1 MDVYNSMIM
10 CMDTACLLNRALSLQ
25 KVFSRNPFYLHF
37 RNFKNS
43 CQYLINMTVNT
54 CKLFIYSGK
63 TMFLADHLSRS
74 YLNET
79 KEALVPKLQVSKIH
93 LTSFLRRKYRTR
105 YGRTPVKMTSYN
117 HSWGHSLGWMA
128 KQQSRPNTRKQSLLE
143 FP

>member
-1 MDVYNSMIM
+1 MLVESGLKPLESIFKKPV
-10 CMDTACLLNRALSLQ
+10 LSTLPKLQ
-25 KVFSRNPFYLHF
+25 KFVLVFDKYDSQHVQVVY
-37 RNFKNS
+37 K
-43 CQYLINMTVNT
+43 
-54 CKLFIYSGK
+54 SGK

-128 KQQSRPNTRKQSLLE
+128 KQQSRPNTRK
-143 FP
+143 